1 MDAFILVED
10 TGVAV
15 VLPFFIIVLINF
27 LNDCYETIRILLQQA
42 RIVCCTATDL
52 NPLGYKTKQQ
62 QIQTKHFL
70 FPLLFVAYLSY

>member
-27 LNDCYETIRILLQQA
+27 LNDCYETVRILLQQA
-42 RIVCCTATDL
+42 RIATNL
-52 NPLGYKTKQQ
+52 NPPETQKQK
-62 QIQTKHFL
+62 QI
-70 FPLLFVAYLSY
+70 